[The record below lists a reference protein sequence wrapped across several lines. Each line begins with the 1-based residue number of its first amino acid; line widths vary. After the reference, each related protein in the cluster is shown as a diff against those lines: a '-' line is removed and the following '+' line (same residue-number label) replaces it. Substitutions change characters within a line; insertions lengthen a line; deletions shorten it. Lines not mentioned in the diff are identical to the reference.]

1 MFGRRP
7 DGRLAQVSPI
17 RRFMPFI
24 SPTRNGALVYFTQQI
39 DVRRAEA
46 WLAERNAGRAHAER
60 VTLFHL
66 VLAAIAEALHRKPRL
81 NRFITGSKVWD
92 RDGVWLSFSAKQA
105 FAEDAP
111 IMTVKRRFVAQEPV
125 EAIAADVWRRL
136 GAGRSGEETLADKEV
151 GLMLKLPGV
160 LIRLLLGLARF
171 ADRHGLLPRSMI
183 ETDPLFASV
192 FVANLGSVG
201 LDAGYHHLWEWG
213 NCPIFAVMGAV
224 EAGQLTMKYSYDER
238 IADGF
243 YAARG
248 LEVIKALLEAPEA
261 LVGEGAGG

>member
-7 DGRLAQVSPI
+7 DGRLAKVSPI

-24 SPTRNGALVYFTQQI
+24 SPTRNGALVYFTQRI

-46 WLAERNAGRAHAER
+46 LLAERNAVRPREER
-60 VTLFHL
+60 LTLFHL
-66 VLAAIAEALHRKPRL
+66 VLAAIAEALHQKPRL
-81 NRFITGSKVWD
+81 NRFITGWKVWD
-92 RDGVWLSFSAKQA
+92 RDGIWLSFSAKQA

-111 IMTVKRRFVAQEPV
+111 IMTVKRRFEPG
-125 EAIAADVWRRL
+125 EGIDAIAADVWRRL
-136 GAGRSGEETLADKEV
+136 GAGRSGEETLADKEM

-160 LIRLLLGLARF
+160 LIRMLMGLARF
-171 ADRHGLLPRSMI
+171 ADRHGLLPKSMI
-183 ETDPLFASV
+183 ETDPLFTSV

-224 EAGQLTMKYSYDER
+224 EGGMLTMKYSYDER

-248 LEVIKALLEAPEA
+248 LAVVKDLLEAPGA
-261 LVGEGAGG
+261 WVG

>member
-7 DGRLAQVSPI
+7 DGRLAVVSPI

-24 SPTRNGALVYFTQQI
+24 SPTRNGALVYLTQRI

-46 WLAERNAGRAHAER
+46 LLAERNAARPREAR

-66 VLAAIAEALHRKPRL
+66 VLAAIAEALHQKPRL
-81 NRFITGSKVWD
+81 NRFVAGRRIWD

-111 IMTVKRRFVAQEPV
+111 IMTVKRRFAPGEPID
-125 EAIAADVWRRL
+125 ALATDVWALL
-136 GAGRSGEETLADKEV
+136 GAGRSGEQTLADKEV

-160 LIRLLLGLARF
+160 LIRLLLGLARL
-171 ADRHGLLPRSMI
+171 ADHHGLLPRSMI
-183 ETDPLFASV
+183 ATDPLFTSV

-213 NCPIFAVMGAV
+213 NCPVFAVMGAV
-224 EAGQLTMKYSYDER
+224 EGGRLTMKYSYDER

-243 YAARG
+243 YAAKG
-248 LEVIKALLEAPEA
+248 LEIVKALLEAPDA
-261 LVGEGAGG
+261 WLDRT